1 MLNVFNDL
9 IPGMHINSHLPGNRV
24 VPKYDVI
31 DNYVTYHED
40 GRVHGTSNFFDNGKL
55 VKWIQEHYSTNTR
68 KIKMFKGDIVIG
80 RDSHGLD
87 KWIDEHIFFHGG
99 GYDGPPIKDY
109 ETSNKRHPLFQVGT
123 SITNGSFFRL
133 RGPIQPNKV
142 DDKNDFVV
150 DVRHCKRTIINTYL
164 FLCGK
169 YYDPPLRENADLIN
183 YYSKKVDDSRFPIIE
198 CVVQL
203 RENYGS

>member
-1 MLNVFNDL
+1 MDWWTF
-9 IPGMHINSHLPGNRV
+9 
-24 VPKYDVI
+24 
-31 DNYVTYHED
+31 
-40 GRVHGTSNFFDNGKL
+40 
-55 VKWIQEHYSTNTR
+55 
-68 KIKMFKGDIVIG
+68 
-80 RDSHGLD
+80 
-87 KWIDEHIFFHGG
+87 FFHGG